1 MVYHRA
7 LMATPTPP
15 TAGSS
20 LKRALTLRDLIL
32 YGVIVIQP
40 VAPMSSFGVL
50 DEKSRGHAVTA
61 ILIAMVAMLLTA
73 FSYGK
78 MARAYPSAG
87 SAFTYVGKEIHTSAG
102 YVTGWSMVMDYMLNP
117 MICILWCSKGVMDLV
132 SGVPGL
138 GSLPFVVWAIVFFAL
153 FTTLNLR
160 GIEASARTNTVLAG
174 AMGVVIVVFF
184 AAAISYIFGH
194 ASQVQSL
201 TVPFYNPSSWSG
213 GAVLAGTSIA
223 VLTYIGFDGISTL
236 SEEAEN
242 PRRNILLATVLA
254 CLVIGILSAIQVYFA
269 QLIWS
274 TSTEAYPQVET
285 AFAHAA
291 RRAWAPL
298 FTIIICTLIVA
309 NSGSGTGAQLG
320 AARLLYGMG
329 RSGALPPRFFAYVDP
344 RRRIPRNNVLLV
356 GLVALLGA
364 LVLEG
369 AASRGFSGGYQLG
382 AELLNFGALIAFMGV
397 NLAAFVRYFIR
408 EGKRTVGNLVPPLAG
423 FAICFLLWLNLSVAA
438 KIWGAA
444 WLAVGLAF
452 GAWKTRGF
460 RSSLVNFDFPVE
472 DPGAPA
478 TPRAPPAA

>member
-1 MVYHRA
+1 
-7 LMATPTPP
+7 
-15 TAGSS
+15 
-20 LKRALTLRDLIL
+20 
-32 YGVIVIQP
+32 
-40 VAPMSSFGVL
+40 
-50 DEKSRGHAVTA
+50 
-61 ILIAMVAMLLTA
+61 
-73 FSYGK
+73 
-78 MARAYPSAG
+78 
-87 SAFTYVGKEIHTSAG
+87 
-102 YVTGWSMVMDYMLNP
+102 MDYMLNP
-117 MICILWCSKGVMDLV
+117 MICILWCSKGMMDLV
-132 SGVPGL
+132 PLPGL
-138 GSLPFVVWAIVFFAL
+138 GSLQFPLWAILFFAL

-160 GIEASARTNTVLAG
+160 GIEASARTNTILAG
-174 AMGVVIVVFF
+174 AMGVVIVLFF
-184 AAAISYIFGH
+184 AAAIRYIFGH

-201 TVPFYNPSSWSG
+201 TVPFYNPTTWSG

-254 CLVIGILSAIQVYFA
+254 CLVIGILSAIQVYAA

-274 TSTEAYPQVET
+274 TSSEAYPQVET

-291 RRAWAPL
+291 RRAWPPL

-329 RSGALPPRFFAYVDP
+329 RSGALPPRFFGYVDP

-364 LVLEG
+364 FVLEG
-369 AASRGFSGGYQLG
+369 ATKAGFSGGYQLG

-408 EGKRTVGNLVPPLAG
+408 EGKRTFGNLVLPLAG
-423 FAICFLLWLNLSVAA
+423 FAICLLLWLNLSWMA
-438 KIWGAA
+438 KLWGAV
-444 WLAVGLAF
+444 WLLLGLAF

-460 RSSLVNFDFPVE
+460 RSSLVNFDFPTE
-472 DPGAPA
+472 EAPA
-478 TPRAPPAA
+478 AAAKAPPAG